1 MDKKLFDLECY
12 KNYFCCG
19 IKSLNTVERSF
30 FEISEEK
37 NDLDL
42 IYKWFNTYNGFLIS
56 FNGINYDEPLIKYFL
71 QNYNKYKHL
80 NWIDICLDLKFF
92 SDKII
97 NDEEG
102 NFESLKPYKYFNW
115 KFTNVDL
122 YLYWSKGLRQSKN
135 HYIGLRIYIVLAF
148 DLYPQLSQN

>member
-19 IKSLNTVERSF
+19 IKQLNTTERYF
-30 FEISEEK
+30 YEISEER

-42 IYKWFNTYNGFLIS
+42 IYQWFSNYNGFLIS

-71 QNYNKYKHL
+71 QNYKKYKHL
-80 NWIDICLDLKFF
+80 NWIDICVDLKWF

-97 NDEEG
+97 NDS
-102 NFESLKPYKYFNW
+102 FV
-115 KFTNVDL
+115 VDV
-122 YLYWSKGLRQSKN
+122 K
-135 HYIGLRIYIVLAF
+135 
-148 DLYPQLSQN
+148 